1 MNRDLF
7 NKKKRMSEMNE
18 NTDPTWAEDVS
29 FSSLEK
35 KIKDSKKATEFALRP
50 LDDKEDKRKKSH
62 SFKESEINSIKQSN
76 ISESNPA
83 DKKRKK
89 NDEKIAAK
97 NEVKIKKSRKR
108 FLIFM
113 ISWSAALITIIAILL
128 FGFYR
133 FLKDYE
139 EVYYESLPYHVMDDF
154 MKEFTPLDV
163 KDLYDSL
170 SEKPVISEFESEE
183 NVENYFEKLIDAKE
197 ISYTED
203 RDFTDKNPVYLLTAD
218 NYVFG
223 KVSMVQDEAKRPYD
237 LPIYKI
243 DDFEMYSEPEWNVTI
258 QAYDNCEVYVNGVY
272 VSPEYV
278 SRIDLNTEKHFE
290 EFTTLPLKKY
300 YKINGLYEQ
309 PSVKVINSF
318 GEEITPT
325 VNNTTGV
332 YETPLS
338 APKDIE
344 EEMIAFAKEA
354 VSVYAQVVCR
364 EVNDSALDKIFTKNN
379 MIVKEIKSN
388 SGNLKYFPNHVTEEV
403 EDEIIEFIPYSE
415 EAFYCEIKHTQ
426 HMLIYGVRPRDV
438 ETDARFYYY
447 KEDGS
452 WKVCAMTF

>member
-7 NKKKRMSEMNE
+7 NKKKRMSEMND
-18 NTDPTWAEDVS
+18 NTDPDWAEDVS

-35 KIKDSKKATEFALRP
+35 KIKDSKKATMFALRP
-50 LDDKEDKRKKSH
+50 LDEKETKRKKSR
-62 SFKESEINSIKQSN
+62 SFKESEINSVKQSN
-76 ISESNPA
+76 KSDSNTSGKKETANA
-83 DKKRKK
+83 DKKFEIKL
-89 NDEKIAAK
+89 
-97 NEVKIKKSRKR
+97 KKSRKR

-113 ISWSAALITIIAILL
+113 ISWSASLIIIISILL

-139 EVYYESLPYHVMDDF
+139 KVYNESLPCHVMDDF
-154 MKEFTPLDV
+154 MKDFTPLDV
-163 KDLYDSL
+163 KSLYGEL
-170 SEKPVISEFESEE
+170 SEKPVISEFETEE
-183 NVENYFEKLIDAKE
+183 NVKNYYTKLIDEKN

-223 KVSMVQDEAKRPYD
+223 KVSMSQKEEKRAYD
-237 LPIYKI
+237 LPIYQI
-243 DDFEMYSEPEWNVTI
+243 DDFEMYSEPEWNVTV
-258 QAYDNCEVYVNGVY
+258 QAYDNCKVFVNDVK

-278 SRIDLNTEKHFE
+278 SRIDLNPETHFE

-300 YKINGLYEQ
+300 YKITGLYEQ
-309 PSVKVINSF
+309 PEIKVINAF
-318 GEEITPT
+318 GEEISPK

-332 YETPLS
+332 YETPII
-338 APKDIE
+338 APKEIE
-344 EEMIAFAKEA
+344 DEMIEFAKEA

-388 SGNLKYFPNHVTEEV
+388 SGNLKYFPNHVTQEV